1 MNMSLSPAMR
11 RALALA
17 ILLSLVAFVWSLAIR
32 PLIALSADR
41 RADIAELSDRLARL
55 QLVIAHRP
63 ELQRQ
68 LSERDG
74 QLAAAGG
81 LWRDASAT
89 AIGAAVQDRLRKAV
103 GDDGGRVESSSE
115 AHETS
120 EHGFRRITVHFNIEG
135 TLDTMTRTL
144 AAIEAARPALFAD
157 RLTVAA
163 PESPAANGPPML
175 HFEID
180 VGSYVAG
187 PRP

>member
-1 MNMSLSPAMR
+1 MLFRS
-11 RALALA
+11 
-17 ILLSLVAFVWSLAIR
+17 
-32 PLIALSADR
+32 
-41 RADIAELSDRLARL
+41 
-55 QLVIAHRP
+55 
-63 ELQRQ
+63 
-68 LSERDG
+68 

-120 EHGFRRITVHFNIEG
+120 EHGFRKITVHFNIEG

-144 AAIEAARPALFAD
+144 AAIEVARPALFAD
-157 RLTVAA
+157 GLTVAA